1 MSNIK
6 INGIKLSKL
15 LQDKKGGRVKE
26 GRGVR
31 VRLSMIFGIFPSS
44 EIGSQRTVHF
54 IFG

>member
-31 VRLSMIFGIFPSS
+31 VRKEGL
-44 EIGSQRTVHF
+44 
-54 IFG
+54 